1 MSPDQGLLLPLLVH
15 HHKVEHGV
23 GQAARAC
30 LLLVHNNILVSET
43 DIFIRTAVPV
53 PSQPVCYQLVVE
65 SLDALPAIFELLSML
80 FNQFDLF
87 VQGLFIV
94 GNTAV
99 NHFLLSRHVV
109 HSSD

>member
-23 GQAARAC
+23 GQAARAS

-53 PSQPVCYQLVVE
+53 SSQTLRNDLVVQ
-65 SLDALPAIFELLSML
+65 SLRDGFQVL
-80 FNQFDLF
+80 
-87 VQGLFIV
+87 V
-94 GNTAV
+94 GVGAV
-99 NHFLLSRHVV
+99 ILTTVTPT
-109 HSSD
+109 